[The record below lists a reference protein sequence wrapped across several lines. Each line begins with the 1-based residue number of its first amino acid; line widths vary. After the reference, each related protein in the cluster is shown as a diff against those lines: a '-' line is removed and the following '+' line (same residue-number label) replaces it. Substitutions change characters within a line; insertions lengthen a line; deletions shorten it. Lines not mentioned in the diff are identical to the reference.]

1 LLRKDLK
8 IPFESCHIFEIRK
21 LKKKLKRLKMI
32 KPSLPSYVSSPA
44 PIVQKTL
51 SPDNGKGLPF
61 IIFLKLC
68 PFLNRDCR
76 FFFSSKDFC
85 LTLKR
90 KGR

>member
-1 LLRKDLK
+1 
-8 IPFESCHIFEIRK
+8 
-21 LKKKLKRLKMI
+21 MI

-68 PFLNRDCR
+68 LFLNRDFR
-76 FFFSSKDFC
+76 FFFSSKRF
-85 LTLKR
+85 LLNFEKEG
-90 KGR
+90 KIV